1 MKKAQELR
9 IGGSRNYKGLA
20 FDLLY
25 FRLSGAVTGVTGKNK
40 LFIII
45 FAAKSLIITCD
56 TRYRILLSE
65 LIS

>member
-1 MKKAQELR
+1 
-9 IGGSRNYKGLA
+9 NYKGLA